1 MNLFIIAFMFGF
13 VELYTFCLGSGNGL
27 IGLTIS
33 LAIISFWRTDI
44 GIKPLQGAFVI
55 WGAFLLTGGA
65 TFLASFHPAIG
76 VFVNFASI
84 YTILTRQLSD
94 QPMAKAYYPILSC
107 YLFAQSS
114 PVYGIDYGLRM
125 IGIAGGGLIV
135 AIIYYIRHRKV
146 KIRRNI
152 TEVSENSFLLDSY
165 QIFYSF
171 NNGIDHCHV
180 NWRFLSCVKTGLDF
194 LYCAFLGPSLCK

>member
-1 MNLFIIAFMFGF
+1 MFGF

-55 WGAFLLTGGA
+55 WGSFLLTGGA

-84 YTILTRQLSD
+84 YIILTLTSH
-94 QPMAKAYYPILSC
+94 QPMAKLITLF
-107 YLFAQSS
+107 YLAICLHKSS

-125 IGIAGGGLIV
+125 IGIAGRRAHCRNYLLY
-135 AIIYYIRHRKV
+135 ASSQSKR
-146 KIRRNI
+146 RRNI
-152 TEVSENSFLLDSY
+152 TD
-165 QIFYSF
+165 IFRETHFCSIRTKF
-171 NNGIDHCHV
+171 FI
-180 NWRFLSCVKTGLDF
+180 RLTTGLTIAMLIGDF
-194 LYCAFLGPSLCK
+194 YHVLKPA